1 MPMGLY
7 VHIGQSYIGMNV
19 CVLFCHRSVFIFYYV
34 FHLYLEVLLLISIW
48 LIENDNKWVIFDT
61 ESAYGWS

>member
-48 LIENDNKWVIFDT
+48 LIENDNK
-61 ESAYGWS
+61 